1 MNISGFSG
9 QTMIRGPAAISIGN
23 ETDVTRDIIFRRF
36 SLAFPCIGAE
46 RQAAA
51 ENVGSSRAP
60 VLAVDLGGVIG
71 GKRVHVRVFLVADV
85 SLSSR
90 SAWPR
95 LPFLPAGCS
104 SCLLYT
110 SDAADDLL
118 C

>member
-1 MNISGFSG
+1 
-9 QTMIRGPAAISIGN
+9 MICGPAAISIGN
-23 ETDVTRDIIFRRF
+23 ETDVTWDIAFRLF

-60 VLAVDLGGVIG
+60 VLAVDLGDVIG
-71 GKRVHVRVFLVADV
+71 GDRVHVRVFLVADV
-85 SLSSR
+85 SLNSR

-104 SCLLYT
+104 SQGIQPSAPT
-110 SDAADDLL
+110 RFWRSSADRRL
-118 C
+118 